1 MSRPW
6 FPVLRLLILAALI
19 LAGCGPRVSQ
29 HIEESR
35 AAVEATRAAG
45 APSRAPEEFQVAESA
60 LKESQALLAAGSVA
74 SLLEA
79 DYRADV
85 AEAMA
90 KSAMASARLS
100 TDLARVQAE
109 AQAAKQ
115 EAERAR
121 AETERLQPQLRVAEG
136 VARVAQGR
144 AERAEAQVVELK
156 RQVAA
161 ASQPAS
167 PLASYPRYVVKK
179 GDTLRKIAARP
190 EIYGDAGR
198 WQRIYEANRDI
209 IGRDRKLNMGQVLMI
224 PKP

>member
-35 AAVEATRAAG
+35 AAVEAARAAG

-156 RQVAA
+156 R
-161 ASQPAS
+161 
-167 PLASYPRYVVKK
+167 
-179 GDTLRKIAARP
+179 
-190 EIYGDAGR
+190 
-198 WQRIYEANRDI
+198 
-209 IGRDRKLNMGQVLMI
+209 
-224 PKP
+224 